1 MHVSI
6 DHLSIGCCAHPGLQT
21 GWVFFFLYV
30 PWREFNEKYVDKA
43 IFIQE
48 KQTKKILSSL

>member
-6 DHLSIGCCAHPGLQT
+6 DHLSISSRTANRLG
-21 GWVFFFLYV
+21 FFFLYV
-30 PWREFNEKYVDKA
+30 PWREFNEKYVDKG